1 MSQEY
6 TFPGGFTFIS
16 RLAETHGDVALV
28 GPVSRLNPVRE
39 CMDFLARV
47 GDAPPGEARD
57 DLLRRAAS
65 RADVLRAGLAVIQD
79 AVREVITNV
88 PGLTDPTGGQGIQGA
103 LPTKQRDQFRPRI
116 GDIRSAPIDPYEL
129 GVSGTAP
136 DRPRPPAAPPAPPPP
151 SPAQMAARAADD
163 EAQRIAREG
172 TDEGMSGGP
181 PRPDTGVNQTF
192 NQTNVPTI
200 YDQPVQSAA
209 TYKQDDN
216 PPYHEPNES
225 DDGTGPELAQVGP
238 DQGSGLTHGAA
249 LAGMRQTPT
258 REHFGMQP
266 LAPAEAE
273 PVETGAADEPPSEPP
288 PPERPRTARRNPRS
302 T

>member
-1 MSQEY
+1 MSQVY
-6 TFPGGFTFIS
+6 SFPGVAHFVGRVADRQGDAALAGQVT
-16 RLAETHGDVALV
+16 RL
-28 GPVSRLNPVRE
+28 SPVRE
-39 CMDFLARV
+39 CMDLLANV
-47 GDAPPGEARD
+47 GSAPEGEARD

-65 RADVLRAGLAVIQD
+65 RADVLRAGLTAIQD
-79 AVREVITNV
+79 ALREVVEHT
-88 PGLTDPTGGQGIQGA
+88 PGVSDPTGGQGIQGA
-103 LPTKQRDQFRPRI
+103 LPTRQRDQFRPRI

-151 SPAQMAARAADD
+151 SPAQMAARAADE
-163 EAQRIAREG
+163 EARRVAREG
-172 TDEGMSGGP
+172 IDEGMSGGP

-192 NQTNVPTI
+192 NQVNVPTV
-200 YDQPVQSAA
+200 YDQPIQSAE

-266 LAPAEAE
+266 LAPTEAGPAETE
-273 PVETGAADEPPSEPP
+273 AADEPPSERP
-288 PPERPRTARRNPRS
+288 PPERPRTARRNPRA